1 MPQANTEKSYNTARE
16 IYCTARQTALSDRT
30 AATLA
35 YKRSLVVYDKRKH
48 LFEWTEKNYRLYRNL
63 DICLDAELT
72 TGNASLT
79 TNVATYNSLSTTLYT
94 GLTGITA
101 TAKKLKTLVN
111 TLRDRASDL
120 ENFKNDQCNA
130 GQWGLLT
137 GENVENC
144 HPERKPGSHERPDV
158 CKDAANIYCELIS
171 ITRKSLVFDV
181 DSLIQSSADVT
192 GIQTFSNIGLL
203 TTLQAQLS
211 TASTNFVQQVQKAKT
226 TRAADLTTAENNL
239 AAATQDCTKAG
250 VDNFNKISV
259 AYGCHVTLEF
269 LCNPPCGCARPLDT
283 REPAP
288 RLEECECRICKIGES
303 IRSTDLSADS
313 GGTAAGG
320 ASGGTGTASGGAA
333 SDGATSGGTVSGGST
348 SGGASG
354 GGASGGATGTSG
366 ASGTSGTT
374 GTTTT
379 GGAAGTGGTG
389 KSSGTPPKTA
399 K

>member
-1 MPQANTEKSYNTARE
+1 MPQANTEKSYTTARE
-16 IYCTARQTALSDRT
+16 VYCTARQTALSDRS
-30 AATLA
+30 AASLA

-63 DICLDAELT
+63 DICLATELT

-79 TNVATYNSLSTTLYT
+79 TNVTGYNSLSAALYA

-101 TAKKLKTLVN
+101 TARKLKTLVN

-144 HPERKPGSHERPDV
+144 HPERKPGHERPDV
-158 CKDAANIYCELIS
+158 CKDAAVIYGELIT

-203 TTLQAQLS
+203 TTLQTQLS
-211 TASTNFVQQVQKAKT
+211 TAATNFVQQIQKTKT
-226 TRAADLTTAENNL
+226 NRAADLTTAENNL
-239 AAATQDCTKAG
+239 VAATQECTRAG

-269 LCNPPCGCARPLDT
+269 LCNPPCGCAHPLDV

-288 RLEECECRICKIGES
+288 RLEDCECRICKIGES
-303 IRSTDLSADS
+303 IRSTDLSADTG

-320 ASGGTGTASGGAA
+320 STGSAGSASTGSGG
-333 SDGATSGGTVSGGST
+333 
-348 SGGASG
+348 SG
-354 GGASGGATGTSG
+354 GGASGSGGSG
-366 ASGTSGTT
+366 ASGSSGAGGSGSSGSSGASGSGGTT
-374 GTTTT
+374 GTTGTT
-379 GGAAGTGGTG
+379 GSGGTA
-389 KSSGTPPKTA
+389 KTTGTPPKTA